1 MAYLEGVL
9 SSLEQQAFQNF
20 ETILVDNGSSDG
32 SVAFVMGNFPW
43 VHIVELPDNF
53 GFSRAVNEGI
63 YASRTPYVL
72 LLNNDTEVDKNFVG
86 EMLAAIKRHKKAFS
100 CSARMI
106 CYHDR
111 NKLDDAG
118 NYYSALGWAYARG
131 KGKDIHSFEKE
142 GRIFASCAGAAI
154 YRKKVFEK
162 IGYFDE
168 EHFAYLE
175 DIDVGYRARI
185 YGYDNIYCPT
195 AVVYHVGSGTSGS
208 RYNSFKVRLAAR
220 NNVYLNYK
228 NMPLFQLLVNFLP
241 ITMGIIVKYGFFRKL
256 GFGKE
261 YLDGVKEGIRTRKKC
276 AKVAYFPEH
285 MPNYLAIQWEL
296 ICGTFLYIYEFGC
309 RQIQKVF
316 KKLR

>member
-1 MAYLEGVL
+1 MQEVSVIIPNYNGMAYLEGVL

-100 CSARMI
+100 GSARMI

-118 NYYSALGWAYARG
+118 NYYSALGWAYAG
-131 KGKDIHSFEKE
+131 AKE
-142 GRIFASCAGAAI
+142 RIFIPLRRKGGYLLHALAQLFTVRRFLRKSDILMKSILHIWKILMWLSCQDLWI
-154 YRKKVFEK
+154 
-162 IGYFDE
+162 
-168 EHFAYLE
+168 
-175 DIDVGYRARI
+175 
-185 YGYDNIYCPT
+185 
-195 AVVYHVGSGTSGS
+195 
-208 RYNSFKVRLAAR
+208 
-220 NNVYLNYK
+220 
-228 NMPLFQLLVNFLP
+228 
-241 ITMGIIVKYGFFRKL
+241 
-256 GFGKE
+256 
-261 YLDGVKEGIRTRKKC
+261 
-276 AKVAYFPEH
+276 
-285 MPNYLAIQWEL
+285 
-296 ICGTFLYIYEFGC
+296 
-309 RQIQKVF
+309 
-316 KKLR
+316 

>member
-1 MAYLEGVL
+1 MQEVSVIIPNYNGMAYLEGVL

-111 NKLDDAG
+111 DKLDDAG

-162 IGYFDE
+162 IGYLMKSILHIWKILMWAIE
-168 EHFAYLE
+168 PGLRVMTIY
-175 DIDVGYRARI
+175 IARRRW
-185 YGYDNIYCPT
+185 Y
-195 AVVYHVGSGTSGS
+195 GTSEAEPAVPSTIHS
-208 RYNSFKVRLAAR
+208 RLSWRHA
-220 NNVYLNYK
+220 
-228 NMPLFQLLVNFLP
+228 
-241 ITMGIIVKYGFFRKL
+241 TMCI
-256 GFGKE
+256 
-261 YLDGVKEGIRTRKKC
+261 
-276 AKVAYFPEH
+276 
-285 MPNYLAIQWEL
+285 
-296 ICGTFLYIYEFGC
+296 
-309 RQIQKVF
+309 
-316 KKLR
+316 

>member
-106 CYHDR
+106 CYHDW

-175 DIDVGYRARI
+175 DLDIGYRANL
-185 YGYDNIYCPT
+185 YGYRNYYEPSAQVIHY
-195 AVVYHVGSGTSGS
+195 GSASSGS
-208 RYNSFKVRLAAR
+208 RYNAFKTELAAA
-220 NNVYLNYK
+220 NNLYLIGK
-228 NMPLFQLLVNFLP
+228 NMPLLQLIWSLPFLLP
-241 ITMGIIVKYGFFRKL
+241 GFFIKFLFFCKKRMGRLYGKGLGKGFRKI
-256 GFGKE
+256 FSE
-261 YLDGVKEGIRTRKKC
+261 EGRRQRVPFRMGNLK
-276 AKVAYFPEH
+276 
-285 MPNYLAIQWEL
+285 NYLWVQ
-296 ICGTFLYIYEFGC
+296 GQLYGNVW
-309 RQIQKVF
+309 RM
-316 KKLR
+316 LRKI